1 MISYERIDCSEEI
14 GFNKSEKSGKFMIC
28 NNFYFKDVEFKD
40 QPYVCNG
47 CHDFSMTVQNLSYF
61 FILTVGNIDYRDYI
75 TGADKKSTMHIL
87 DNSVLDDKGVL

>member
-1 MISYERIDCSEEI
+1 
-14 GFNKSEKSGKFMIC
+14 MIC

-40 QPYVCNG
+40 
-47 CHDFSMTVQNLSYF
+47 HDFSMTVQNLSYF